1 MQGLFL
7 FVYQHI
13 QSSQSLPK
21 FVGFG
26 ILGVCN
32 YFQTTF
38 DFIHESN
45 YFYTHSK
52 AAKPNP
58 VFIIKMTDTCIL
70 GSGLTGLVE
79 AWHAHKQGHHITLF
93 EASPQTGGVL
103 QSRRIDGYLL
113 DYGANTLSLR
123 SREVSNLL
131 NELGIL
137 EQAIDAN
144 EEANLRF
151 IVRGGQLISL
161 PHSPASF
168 LSSSFLSPLGKIRLL
183 LEPLISKGKNR
194 DENVAEF
201 ISRRLGKEALTYAG
215 NPFLSGVY
223 AAKPESLSLQYA
235 FPALLELEQ
244 TYGSLFKGMLKSKK
258 NPNRLPKSRL
268 LSFPN
273 GMQDLTNHI
282 TQKLPPQSI
291 FLNTQAVRVKRL
303 ENDWEVM
310 TRDQSGKE
318 EFNTFKQVICT
329 LPAHQLSKIEWIGLD
344 RAEAMDDL
352 TNSTHFPLALVF
364 HGYEKQKIKHSLNGF
379 GFLVPEVENRKILG
393 TLFSSTLFPDRAPQ
407 NHALLTT
414 FVGGERQPDLVD
426 LADGDLHALV
436 QKEHFD
442 LLGTIGEPSFQ
453 KIIRWPNAIPLPD
466 HKMGKRKEAAKILE
480 NQNPGLKF
488 SGSHLCG
495 PPLPN
500 CLQAGM
506 A

>member
-1 MQGLFL
+1 MQSLFL
-7 FVYQHI
+7 FAYQYI
-13 QSSQSLPK
+13 QPSQSLPK

-38 DFIHESN
+38 DFIHGSN
-45 YFYTHSK
+45 HFYTHSK

-58 VFIIKMTDTCIL
+58 AFIIEMTDTCIL

-79 AWHAHKQGHHITLF
+79 AWHAHKRGDQITLF

-103 QSRRIDGYLL
+103 QSRRMDGYLL

-131 NELGIL
+131 DELGVL
-137 EQAIDAN
+137 ELAIDAN
-144 EEANLRF
+144 PEANLRF
-151 IVRGGQLISL
+151 IVRGGKLISL
-161 PHSPASF
+161 PHGPASF
-168 LSSSFLSPLGKIRLL
+168 LSSSFLSPMGKIRLL

-194 DENVAEF
+194 DETVAEF
-201 ISRRLGKEALTYAG
+201 ISRRLGQEALTYAG

-223 AAKPESLSLQYA
+223 AARPESLSLQYA

-244 TYGSLFKGMLKSKK
+244 THGSLFRGMLKTKK

-273 GMQDLTNHI
+273 GMQDLTNLI
-282 TQKLPPQSI
+282 TQKLPQQSI
-291 FLNTQAVRVKRL
+291 FLNTRAVRVKRL
-303 ENDWEVM
+303 EDHWEVM

-318 EFNTFKQVICT
+318 ELNTFRQVVCT
-329 LPAHQLSKIEWIGLD
+329 LPAHQLSEIEWIGLD
-344 RAEAMDDL
+344 RADAIDDL
-352 TNSTHFPLALVF
+352 INSTHFPLALVF
-364 HGYEKQKIKHSLNGF
+364 HGYEKQKIKHPLNGF

-393 TLFSSTLFPDRAPQ
+393 TLFSSTLFPDRAPR

-414 FVGGERQPDLVD
+414 FVGGERQPDLVH
-426 LADGDLHALV
+426 LADDDLHTLV
-436 QKEHFD
+436 QKEHYD
-442 LLGTIGEPSFQ
+442 LLGTTGEPSFQ
-453 KIIRWPNAIPLPD
+453 KIIRWSQAIPLPD
-466 HKMGKRKEAAKILE
+466 HKMGKRKEAAKLLID
-480 NQNPGLKF
+480 QNPGLKF
-488 SGSHLCG
+488 SGSYLCG

-500 CLQAGM
+500 CLQAAM

>member
-1 MQGLFL
+1 
-7 FVYQHI
+7 
-13 QSSQSLPK
+13 
-21 FVGFG
+21 
-26 ILGVCN
+26 
-32 YFQTTF
+32 
-38 DFIHESN
+38 
-45 YFYTHSK
+45 
-52 AAKPNP
+52 
-58 VFIIKMTDTCIL
+58 MTDTCIL

-79 AWHAHKQGHHITLF
+79 AWHAHKRGDQITLF

-123 SREVSNLL
+123 SQEVSNLL
-131 NELGIL
+131 DELGAL
-137 EQAIDAN
+137 EQVIDAN
-144 EEANLRF
+144 PEANLRF

-161 PHSPASF
+161 PHGPASF

-183 LEPLISKGKNR
+183 LEPLISKGKNS
-194 DENVAEF
+194 DETVADF
-201 ISRRLGKEALTYAG
+201 ISRRLGQEALTYAG

-223 AAKPESLSLQYA
+223 AARPESLSLQYA

-244 TYGSLFKGMLKSKK
+244 THGSLFRGMLKTKK
-258 NPNRLPKSRL
+258 NPSRLPKSRL

-282 TQKLPPQSI
+282 TQKLPQQSI
-291 FLNTQAVRVKRL
+291 FLNTRVVQVKRL
-303 ENDWEVM
+303 EDHWEVM
-310 TRDQSGKE
+310 TQEQSGKAE
-318 EFNTFKQVICT
+318 LNTFRQVVCT
-329 LPAHQLSKIEWIGLD
+329 LPAHQLSEIDWIGLD

-393 TLFSSTLFPDRAPQ
+393 TLFSSTLFPDRAPH

-414 FVGGERQPDLVD
+414 FVGGERQPNLVH
-426 LADGDLHALV
+426 LADDDLHALV
-436 QKEHFD
+436 QKEHYD
-442 LLGTIGEPSFQ
+442 LLGTTGEPSFQ
-453 KIIRWPNAIPLPD
+453 KIIRWSQAIPLPD
-466 HKMGKRKEAAKILE
+466 HKMGKRKEAAKLLRD
-480 NQNPGLKF
+480 QNPGLKF

-500 CLQAGM
+500 CLQAAM

>member
-1 MQGLFL
+1 MQVLFL
-7 FVYQHI
+7 FAYQLI

-38 DFIHESN
+38 DFIHGSN
-45 YFYTHSK
+45 HFYTHSK

-58 VFIIKMTDTCIL
+58 AFIIEMTDTCIL

-79 AWHAHKQGHHITLF
+79 AWHAHKRGDQITLF

-123 SREVSNLL
+123 SRKVSNLL
-131 NELGIL
+131 DELGAL
-137 EQAIDAN
+137 KLAIDAN
-144 EEANLRF
+144 PEANLRF
-151 IVRGGQLISL
+151 IVRGGKLISL

-183 LEPLISKGKNR
+183 LEPLISKGKNC
-194 DENVAEF
+194 DETVAEF
-201 ISRRLGKEALTYAG
+201 ISRRLGQEALTYAG

-223 AAKPESLSLQYA
+223 AAKPETLSLQYT
-235 FPALLELEQ
+235 FPTLLELEQ
-244 TYGSLFKGMLKSKK
+244 THGSLFRGMLKTKK
-258 NPNRLPKSRL
+258 NPNRLPNSRL
-268 LSFPN
+268 LSFPK

-282 TQKLPPQSI
+282 AQKLPQQSI
-291 FLNTQAVRVKRL
+291 FLNNRAVRVKRL
-303 ENDWEVM
+303 KDHWEVM

-318 EFNTFKQVICT
+318 ELNTFRQVVCT
-329 LPAHQLSKIEWIGLD
+329 LPAHQLSEIDWIGLD

-364 HGYEKQKIKHSLNGF
+364 HGYEKQKIKHPLNGF

-393 TLFSSTLFPDRAPQ
+393 TLFSSTLFPDRAPH

-414 FVGGERQPDLVD
+414 FVGGERQPDLVHI
-426 LADGDLHALV
+426 ADGDLHTLV
-436 QKEHFD
+436 QKEHYD
-442 LLGTIGEPSFQ
+442 LLGTTGEPSFQ
-453 KIIRWPNAIPLPD
+453 KIIRWSHAIPLPD
-466 HKMGKRKEAAKILE
+466 HKMGKRKEAAKLLRD
-480 NQNPGLKF
+480 QNPGLKF

-500 CLQAGM
+500 CLQAAM